1 MFYAAQER
9 YSGRTVRLIPVI
21 MVMAGLLVQISVL
34 FLDYQKQYEA
44 LIYENAG
51 RLSEHMED
59 RVSDLMEKGLLPD
72 QLSAISPYFEKK
84 AAGNDVIWNIRIIHS
99 YMDTADSLG
108 RVDQDTILNPVK
120 GDGSLDVLV
129 KVNRRFITGQM
140 GKMTASFA
148 VIFIICMMVSY
159 EVMKLI
165 DIVKRKRAEPA
176 AAVSLDIKLLRG
188 VCSLGFALFKYF
200 MNSLVAAGSEG
211 QESVSRNFA
220 LFDVGLLRGITVGG
234 TVGTIVADARGYQFN
249 YLFTSVLLMA
259 ALIGAGG
266 IIPWDFIR
274 QRRRLTVEKAKSAGI
289 RNSVILRDKEVLKI
303 LLLGDVPLNIGL
315 MYVVFT
321 WAYCF

>member
-84 AAGNDVIWNIRIIHS
+84 AAGNDVIWNIRIVHS

-188 VCSLGFALFKYF
+188 
-200 MNSLVAAGSEG
+200 
-211 QESVSRNFA
+211 
-220 LFDVGLLRGITVGG
+220 ITVGG
-234 TVGTIVADARGYQFN
+234 TVGAIVADARGYQFN